1 VISETPP
8 IRWVERR
15 GGGVAQMLRDAPEF
29 SSLPPHVLR
38 LLAWAYRYTDEPED
52 VPTRDAIMRAMTAL
66 AALAAK
72 SY

>member
-1 VISETPP
+1 
-8 IRWVERR
+8 
-15 GGGVAQMLRDAPEF
+15 VAQMLRDAPEF